1 MYDIIVLE
9 KLRFRPSTRKREAGF
24 FKNLHSGERLWKD
37 AFSVTVFTEFIRVDG
52 RTNRKKK
59 YPLIQT
65 NRDKCGQGLGGAAL
79 ALVVQKVDNAI
90 HRINK
95 KIPRMS
101 SASLKQS
108 HGTTEHIS

>member
-24 FKNLHSGERLWKD
+24 FKNLHSGERFWKD

-52 RTNRKKK
+52 RTNRKKNIRQFK
-59 YPLIQT
+59 Q
-65 NRDKCGQGLGGAAL
+65 NRYKCGQGLGGAVL
-79 ALVVQKVDNAI
+79 APVVQKVDNAI
-90 HRINK
+90 HRINQ